1 MKKNKE
7 ILEKNARRLI
17 DFMLDSSAH
26 ELVYNGIFRKNKGF
40 LKSDTTK
47 FLQDFIPVKLAL
59 GCMFWNQCCEVHGL
73 EAKEIKNL
81 YFLEVMKR
89 FETPQSVD
97 VATRFSECLYAVNAR
112 PEESPVLSATSHLFG
127 KLGLKCAEGEEGT
140 AAISEAFLFAMEVN
154 EALKNAFENEFDD
167 LFYANES
174 FYVPESEQKGRL

>member
-7 ILEKNARRLI
+7 ILEKNARLLI

-26 ELVYNGIFRKNKGF
+26 ELVYNGIFRKDKGF
-40 LKSDTTK
+40 AKSDMTK
-47 FLQDFIPVKLAL
+47 FLQDFIPAKLAL

-112 PEESPVLSATSHLFG
+112 PEEAPVLSATSHLFG
-127 KLGLKCAEGEEGT
+127 KLGLKCAEGEEDT

-174 FYVPESEQKGRL
+174 FYVPESEQKGSL